1 MSEDSNKMLTFIFF
15 NSLLCFVLR
24 TIIVLTHFRQESTDK
39 WYRNTVNDL
48 LTAKRMKKL
57 HTAGLD
63 DTAIHIKM

>member
-1 MSEDSNKMLTFIFF
+1 MSEDSKKMLTFIFF